1 MASLSNFSGLSG
13 RGTVENYPVSDLEMI
28 KTEESYLLECK
39 SQIEEV
45 VPRTGSL
52 DLLFCVLK
60 ACSQAS
66 RLRPLKNFL
75 AMVIKVPDTRTSRI
89 PKIRKYS

>member
-1 MASLSNFSGLSG
+1 M
-13 RGTVENYPVSDLEMI
+13 ENCPVSDLEMI

-39 SQIEEV
+39 SRMEEV

-52 DLLFCVLK
+52 GLLFCLLK

-66 RLRPLKNFL
+66 HLRPLKNCL
-75 AMVIKVPDTRTSRI
+75 AMVSKVPDTRTSRI
-89 PKIRKYS
+89 QKIRKYS